1 MTLISHDVGR
11 QTPWKT
17 DNKESNGIC
26 LYLPFSLFLPGK
38 KERPAKYDEELLKL
52 DTNVCLYDV
61 KTETKTNYI
70 IKKIAKRDKSYGY
83 YVFLIEL

>member
-11 QTPWKT
+11 ESPWKV
-17 DNKESNGIC
+17 DNKGSKGIC

-38 KERPAKYDEELLKL
+38 KERPAKYDEELIKL
-52 DTNVCLYDV
+52 DTQVCLYDV
-61 KTETKTNYI
+61 KTETKTNYM